1 MLYLCITSKGMIAY
15 VRDDIDCHTKGGIN
29 QYLNYLLDNKHL
41 SYIYQ
46 ICRRLFAN
54 AFIGG
59 VQAIFQRWL
68 LSFRVSDRKNI
79 VKPHSELFACD
90 V

>member
-1 MLYLCITSKGMIAY
+1 MIAY

-41 SYIYQ
+41 SYISYQ

-54 AFIGG
+54 AFICG

-68 LSFRVSDRKNI
+68 LSFHVSDRKKI
-79 VKPHSELFACD
+79 EQSHSELFACD